1 MLNIPEVFEILMNSN
16 KISWI
21 LTELWSEKI
30 EWFGP
35 SPIEP
40 FNLALDGRPVRGSLG
55 PHVGHVGAVVAHVA
69 AVEPMFSLFY
79 SKLLAN
85 CLQTLRGS
93 FSAVSKPN
101 FASKYSL

>member
-1 MLNIPEVFEILMNSN
+1 MFIKICSDFDANLPEFRKIVSKMLSIPDFLMNSN

-40 FNLALDGRPVRGSLG
+40 FNLALDGRPVCGGLG

-69 AVEPMFSLFY
+69 AVEPMFSLI
-79 SKLLAN
+79 
-85 CLQTLRGS
+85 
-93 FSAVSKPN
+93 FS
-101 FASKYSL
+101 